1 MFNFIEQF
9 YYGNI
14 EPQECSSELTAQ
26 MKKKLR
32 ELTEKEEALGE
43 KLSDETKVAFED
55 YVATCNAFT
64 SICCADSFMVGFR
77 LGAKFT
83 YDAFE
88 VTRRMMREIYNNEKL
103 SHDEASKI
111 FLRKVFE
118 FAEENSE
125 LMLVLLGDNGS
136 ISIGEALTK
145 YIDRFICDDNSS
157 KYIRYCMQF
166 ISAGV
171 SNILWLWLNE
181 KDRMPAEKISEV
193 VSNLY
198 NKGMENAISAEMG

>member
-1 MFNFIEQF
+1 M
-9 YYGNI
+9 
-14 EPQECSSELTAQ
+14 
-26 MKKKLR
+26 
-32 ELTEKEEALGE
+32 
-43 KLSDETKVAFED
+43 
-55 YVATCNAFT
+55 
-64 SICCADSFMVGFR
+64 
-77 LGAKFT
+77 
-83 YDAFE
+83 
-88 VTRRMMREIYNNEKL
+88 RRMMREIYDNEKL

-125 LMLVLLGDNGS
+125 LFLVILGDNGS
-136 ISIGEALTK
+136 ISIGEAFTK

-193 VSNLY
+193 ISNLY

>member
-1 MFNFIEQF
+1 M
-9 YYGNI
+9 
-14 EPQECSSELTAQ
+14 
-26 MKKKLR
+26 
-32 ELTEKEEALGE
+32 
-43 KLSDETKVAFED
+43 
-55 YVATCNAFT
+55 
-64 SICCADSFMVGFR
+64 
-77 LGAKFT
+77 
-83 YDAFE
+83 
-88 VTRRMMREIYNNEKL
+88 
-103 SHDEASKI
+103 
-111 FLRKVFE
+111 FE

-125 LMLVLLGDNGS
+125 LLLVILGDNGS